1 MDSIKILGICASPRK
16 RGNSHF
22 LLEVALESARDIAPD
37 KVETELYSTSGK
49 LYKHC
54 DSCDQ
59 CHQKLGHCRQ
69 TDDDF
74 GELRDKWIE
83 ADAIVYSIPVYHMGV
98 PGNFKNFLDRVGNSV
113 VEGFTSKPWKVM
125 GTIAQG
131 SGMATG
137 QESVMM
143 YMTGHAVMMGCIPV
157 GGDWPSAYVGAA
169 GWTRVKTE
177 KSALRQLHAEGEP
190 DTKFTVDSIKVLA
203 KNIVHMAMV
212 IKVGGMQLSDMLH
225 EDGGYDIFLRRI
237 RGEQDAED

>member
-1 MDSIKILGICASPRK
+1 MDTIKLLGINASPRK
-16 RGNSHF
+16 KGNSHF
-22 LLEVALESARDIAPD
+22 LLETALNAADEILPGAVS
-37 KVETELYSTSGK
+37 TELYSTSGK
-49 LYKHC
+49 IYNPC

-59 CHQKLGHCRQ
+59 CHEKLGYCRQ

-74 GELRDKWIE
+74 AELRDKWIE
-83 ADAIVYSIPVYHMGV
+83 ADAIIYSIPVYHMGV

-125 GTIAQG
+125 ATITQG

-169 GWTRVKTE
+169 GWTRVKKE
-177 KSALRQLHAEGEP
+177 KNAMKTLYAEGEE
-190 DTKFTVDSIKVLA
+190 DTTFTVDSIKVLS

-212 IKVGGMQLSDMLH
+212 IKAGGTQLSGMLR

-237 RGEQDAED
+237 TGEEA